1 MSKISFLSILM
12 VSTALFVS
20 CSPIVNEHDTTV
32 PVKQETTAQLDS
44 NSYGAYLSGMVAQI
58 RKDYDGA
65 ADYYKIASDKDP
77 DNIELINR
85 LYILLTSKGR
95 VEEAAVY
102 ADKAIALN
110 TDNNFAH
117 ILVAA
122 KQLHDGN
129 YKASLTTTEKIKE
142 PTYSALMVPVI
153 NAWNYAGMG
162 EENKAFTELKKLKK
176 EKGFIHLYNQQ
187 RAMLLDYFNQ
197 TTEAEKAYEK
207 MLQDKNGEIS
217 VRMLELVTN
226 FYIRNNQKDKAVVMM
241 NTMVNGQ
248 YLDNLLGA
256 LKNKVN
262 KAEPENT
269 KPILNSAQIGAAEAL
284 FSIASSYY
292 QEESLDVAHL
302 YTALTIYMNPDYHTA
317 KILMADIY
325 ETREMYDDANKIY
338 DGINSD
344 DIAYYPAQL
353 KKARNMIKQ
362 DDYKGAEIL
371 LESLNEDYDDINIY
385 MELGDV
391 LRLNGRNTEAI
402 EYYDKAISKADNNV
416 TLWVLYYAKG
426 ISLEKLGRM
435 EEAEE
440 YLLKAYNINRH
451 FLVLNH
457 IGYSWIKQGKKVNEA
472 FEMIVSAY
480 NQAPFDPNINDSLG
494 FALYNLGY
502 YNMSLKY
509 MEKAADMYP
518 SSAVINS
525 HLGDAYWLAGRKNEA
540 RFQWQHA
547 LQLKDD
553 TGELDR
559 KETKNKLRNGIK
571 KAPELNYDKDKIE
584 QAIKKIRKTGKQSS
598 VKL

>member
-12 VSTALFVS
+12 VSTALFIS
-20 CSPIVNEHDTTV
+20 CSPIVNEHKVAV
-32 PVKQETTAQLDS
+32 PQEPMASSLNS

-58 RKDYDGA
+58 RKDYDDA
-65 ADYYKIASDKDP
+65 ADYYKIASEQDP
-77 DNIELINR
+77 ENIDLVSR
-85 LYILLTSKGR
+85 LYILLASKGR
-95 VEEAAVY
+95 IEEASVY
-102 ADKAIALN
+102 ADKAISLN
-110 TDNNFAH
+110 TDDNFAY
-117 ILVAA
+117 IIVASQ
-122 KQLHDGN
+122 KLHNGD
-129 YKASLTTTEKIKE
+129 YQASISATERIKD
-142 PTYSALMVPVI
+142 PTYSSLMVPVI
-153 NAWNYAGMG
+153 NAWNYAGLK

-176 EKGFIHLYNQQ
+176 DKNLIHLYNQQ
-187 RAMLLDYFNQ
+187 RAMLLDYFNH
-197 TTEAEKAYEK
+197 TAEAEKAYEK
-207 MLQDKNGEIS
+207 MLADKNGEIS
-217 VRMLELVTN
+217 VRMLELITN
-226 FYIRNNQKDKAVVMM
+226 FYIRNGQKDKAVVMM

-248 YLDNLLGA
+248 YLDNLLSS
-256 LKNKVN
+256 LRNKVN
-262 KAEPENT
+262 QAQTDNT
-269 KPILNSAQIGAAEAL
+269 QAILNNAQIGAAEAL
-284 FSIASSYY
+284 FAIASSFY
-292 QEESLDVAHL
+292 QDEMLDVAHL
-302 YTALTIYMNPDYHTA
+302 YTSLTIYMNPDYHTA
-317 KILMADIY
+317 KILMADIFESRGMY
-325 ETREMYDDANKIY
+325 EDANRIY
-338 DGINSD
+338 DSIKSG

-353 KKARNMIKQ
+353 KKARNLIKQ

-391 LRLNGRNTEAI
+391 LRLNGRYTEAI
-402 EYYDKAISKADNNV
+402 SYYDKAIAMADNNV

-426 ISLEKLGRM
+426 ISLERMGQM

-509 MEKAADMYP
+509 LEKAADIYP

-540 RFQWQHA
+540 RFQWQHS

-553 TGELDR
+553 TGELNP
-559 KETKNKLRNGIK
+559 KATKQKLNKGLK
-571 KAPELNYDKDKIE
+571 DVPELSYDKEMIE
-584 QAIKKIRKTGKQSS
+584 QTIQKIRKTGKSSS